1 MQSFDLTATRIPT
14 PPRLAC
20 AVIAIAL
27 TQILVGCSN
36 SDKVANKAQSSKAD
50 QNTQVIDCS
59 SPNVVAVLQQTTL
72 NQISQQVTTNVQQLA
87 GQAGIATNHLNL
99 TNMLSQLN
107 IAVTNP
113 SAIAGQT
120 DQCQATIAVTLPEN
134 IITKANQ
141 IATSLN
147 QPAIAQNLATK
158 GLNLENNT
166 ITAINAGFKLTP
178 SGATYQANLSNG
190 SSTSSVLVTE
200 VGNLLANAQLAQL
213 IGTADNTPTLQAAST
228 TTTTVITNNP
238 TRGSTANTASNLSP
252 ADNTNSSNPPVIVTR
267 TQTSE
272 PHNTASSTVQPAKT
286 TTHTTVTKKVEKPE
300 NKENEPKK
308 VVKTITTIKNVPD
321 EKPVT
326 ETPKAETNAVTK
338 KPTSTNKLEP
348 ATEMGPAA
356 KPKPAAKTASDDNAV
371 TKKPTST
378 NKLGPAAKPKP
389 VAKTASDN
397 EVKLTIE
404 EKNEKY

>member
-14 PPRLAC
+14 PPRLTL

-36 SDKVANKAQSSKAD
+36 SDKVANKAQASKAD
-50 QNTQVIDCS
+50 QNAQVLDCS
-59 SPNVVAVLQQTTL
+59 SPNITAVLQQTTL
-72 NQISQQVTTNVQQLA
+72 NQISQQATTNVQQLA

-120 DQCQATIAVTLPEN
+120 DQCQATISVTLPEN

-147 QPAIAQNLATK
+147 QPAVAQNLATK

-190 SSTSSVLVTE
+190 SSTSSVLMTE

-238 TRGSTANTASNLSP
+238 TRGSTANTAGNNSP
-252 ADNTNSSNPPVIVTR
+252 ADNTPPSNPPAIVTH
-267 TQTSE
+267 TQTSQ
-272 PHNTASSTVQPAKT
+272 PHNTASSTVKPAKT
-286 TTHTTVTKKVEKPE
+286 TTHTTVTKKVEKPA

-308 VVKTITTIKNVPD
+308 VVKTTTTTKTIKNVPD

-326 ETPKAETNAVTK
+326 KTPKAETT
-338 KPTSTNKLEP
+338 
-348 ATEMGPAA
+348 
-356 KPKPAAKTASDDNAV
+356 AV

-378 NKLGPAAKPKP
+378 NKLGPAAEMGPAAKPKP
-389 VAKTASDN
+389 VAKTTSDD
-397 EVKLTIE
+397 EIKLTIE

>member
-59 SPNVVAVLQQTTL
+59 SPNVAAVLQQTTL
-72 NQISQQVTTNVQQLA
+72 NQISQQATTNVQQLA

-213 IGTADNTPTLQAAST
+213 IGTADNTPTLQTAST
-228 TTTTVITNNP
+228 TATVITNNP
-238 TRGSTANTASNLSP
+238 TRGSTAG
-252 ADNTNSSNPPVIVTR
+252 NTNPSNPPVIVTR
-267 TQTSE
+267 KQTSQ
-272 PHNTASSTVQPAKT
+272 PHNTVSSTVQPAKT

-300 NKENEPKK
+300 NKENELKK

-356 KPKPAAKTASDDNAV
+356 KPKPVAKTASDDNAV

-378 NKLGPAAKPKP
+378 NKLGPAAEMGPAAKPKP